1 MRIVLLF
8 FTALFALPLA
18 AQEIGAAQQLRKL
31 MQVYRYLDGLYVDEV
46 EMGPLVES
54 AIEGML
60 EELDPHSAYIGA
72 EDMKGVQESF
82 DGEFSG
88 IGIEFN
94 VLRDTVIVVNTIVG
108 GPAERVGVFDVANPS
123 AQAQRQFYRFLR
135 RVTEQNPGLQIILI
149 AGNHDSA
156 SRLETPIPLLEEMNI
171 QIRGT
176 VRKRAD
182 GTIDT
187 EELIIELKDRSG
199 KRQGWC
205 LAVPYLRQGDYPAVE
220 SEGDPYQAGVK
231 AMYDKLVACVEER
244 RQKQEAIIAMG
255 HLQAAGSQISEGDQS
270 ERLII
275 GGLEGIPSSV
285 FPSQITYGALGH
297 IHREQQIANRNEI
310 RYAGSPLPMSFA
322 EENYRHGVILL
333 EIDKGILLNQTK
345 IIFNPLVTLLR
356 IPKHPAPLD
365 EVLNRLSQLPEER
378 DDHPAPFLEVR
389 VLLTEPEP
397 ALRNKVEEALRTKQV
412 RLTRVL
418 PFYPDTV
425 QLTKN
430 ENTLTTEELLD
441 PWKLLNRV
449 YERRYQNPL
458 PEELAHLFREV
469 IEESQLKMGEKQ

>member
-1 MRIVLLF
+1 MKIIHTADWHIGQTFFGYDRFQEHQCFLDWLTDQITTQQIDVLL
-8 FTALFALPLA
+8 
-18 AQEIGAAQQLRKL
+18 I
-31 MQVYRYLDGLYVDEV
+31 
-46 EMGPLVES
+46 
-54 AIEGML
+54 
-60 EELDPHSAYIGA
+60 
-72 EDMKGVQESF
+72 
-82 DGEFSG
+82 SG
-88 IGIEFN
+88 DI
-94 VLRDTVIVVNTIVG
+94 
-108 GPAERVGVFDVANPS
+108 FDVANPS

>member
-1 MRIVLLF
+1 MKIIHTADWHIGQTFFGYDRFQEHQYFLDWLTDQITTQQIDVLL
-8 FTALFALPLA
+8 
-18 AQEIGAAQQLRKL
+18 I
-31 MQVYRYLDGLYVDEV
+31 
-46 EMGPLVES
+46 
-54 AIEGML
+54 
-60 EELDPHSAYIGA
+60 
-72 EDMKGVQESF
+72 
-82 DGEFSG
+82 SG
-88 IGIEFN
+88 DI
-94 VLRDTVIVVNTIVG
+94 
-108 GPAERVGVFDVANPS
+108 FDVANPS

-356 IPKHPAPLD
+356 IPKHPAP
-365 EVLNRLSQLPEER
+365 
-378 DDHPAPFLEVR
+378 FLEVR

>member
-1 MRIVLLF
+1 
-8 FTALFALPLA
+8 
-18 AQEIGAAQQLRKL
+18 
-31 MQVYRYLDGLYVDEV
+31 
-46 EMGPLVES
+46 
-54 AIEGML
+54 
-60 EELDPHSAYIGA
+60 
-72 EDMKGVQESF
+72 
-82 DGEFSG
+82 
-88 IGIEFN
+88 
-94 VLRDTVIVVNTIVG
+94 
-108 GPAERVGVFDVANPS
+108 
-123 AQAQRQFYRFLR
+123 
-135 RVTEQNPGLQIILI
+135 
-149 AGNHDSA
+149 
-156 SRLETPIPLLEEMNI
+156 
-171 QIRGT
+171 
-176 VRKRAD
+176 
-182 GTIDT
+182 
-187 EELIIELKDRSG
+187 
-199 KRQGWC
+199 
-205 LAVPYLRQGDYPAVE
+205 
-220 SEGDPYQAGVK
+220 
-231 AMYDKLVACVEER
+231 
-244 RQKQEAIIAMG
+244 
-255 HLQAAGSQISEGDQS
+255 
-270 ERLII
+270 
-275 GGLEGIPSSV
+275 
-285 FPSQITYGALGH
+285 
-297 IHREQQIANRNEI
+297 
-310 RYAGSPLPMSFA
+310 MSFA

>member
-1 MRIVLLF
+1 MKIIHTADWHIGQTFFGYDRFQEHQYFLDWLTDQITTQQIDVLL
-8 FTALFALPLA
+8 
-18 AQEIGAAQQLRKL
+18 I
-31 MQVYRYLDGLYVDEV
+31 
-46 EMGPLVES
+46 
-54 AIEGML
+54 
-60 EELDPHSAYIGA
+60 
-72 EDMKGVQESF
+72 
-82 DGEFSG
+82 SG
-88 IGIEFN
+88 DI
-94 VLRDTVIVVNTIVG
+94 
-108 GPAERVGVFDVANPS
+108 FDVANPS

-322 EENYRHGVILL
+322 
-333 EIDKGILLNQTK
+333 
-345 IIFNPLVTLLR
+345 
-356 IPKHPAPLD
+356 A
-365 EVLNRLSQLPEER
+365 
-378 DDHPAPFLEVR
+378 
-389 VLLTEPEP
+389 
-397 ALRNKVEEALRTKQV
+397 
-412 RLTRVL
+412 
-418 PFYPDTV
+418 
-425 QLTKN
+425 
-430 ENTLTTEELLD
+430 
-441 PWKLLNRV
+441 
-449 YERRYQNPL
+449 
-458 PEELAHLFREV
+458 
-469 IEESQLKMGEKQ
+469 

>member
-1 MRIVLLF
+1 MKIIHTADWHIGQTFFGYDRFQEHQYFLDWLTDQITTQQIDVLL
-8 FTALFALPLA
+8 
-18 AQEIGAAQQLRKL
+18 I
-31 MQVYRYLDGLYVDEV
+31 
-46 EMGPLVES
+46 
-54 AIEGML
+54 
-60 EELDPHSAYIGA
+60 
-72 EDMKGVQESF
+72 
-82 DGEFSG
+82 SG
-88 IGIEFN
+88 DI
-94 VLRDTVIVVNTIVG
+94 
-108 GPAERVGVFDVANPS
+108 FDVANPS

-205 LAVPYLRQGDYPAVE
+205 LAVPYLRQGDY
-220 SEGDPYQAGVK
+220 QAGVK

-310 RYAGSPLPMSFA
+310 RYAAVRYPC
-322 EENYRHGVILL
+322 LL
-333 EIDKGILLNQTK
+333 QKK
-345 IIFNPLVTLLR
+345 IT
-356 IPKHPAPLD
+356 A
-365 EVLNRLSQLPEER
+365 
-378 DDHPAPFLEVR
+378 
-389 VLLTEPEP
+389 TE
-397 ALRNKVEEALRTKQV
+397 
-412 RLTRVL
+412 
-418 PFYPDTV
+418 
-425 QLTKN
+425 
-430 ENTLTTEELLD
+430 
-441 PWKLLNRV
+441 
-449 YERRYQNPL
+449 
-458 PEELAHLFREV
+458 
-469 IEESQLKMGEKQ
+469 

>member
-1 MRIVLLF
+1 MKIIHTADWHIGQTFFGYDRFQEHQYFLDWLTDQITTQQIDVLL
-8 FTALFALPLA
+8 
-18 AQEIGAAQQLRKL
+18 I
-31 MQVYRYLDGLYVDEV
+31 
-46 EMGPLVES
+46 
-54 AIEGML
+54 
-60 EELDPHSAYIGA
+60 
-72 EDMKGVQESF
+72 
-82 DGEFSG
+82 SG
-88 IGIEFN
+88 DI
-94 VLRDTVIVVNTIVG
+94 
-108 GPAERVGVFDVANPS
+108 FDVANPS

-356 IPKHPAPLD
+356 IPKHPAPF
-365 EVLNRLSQLPEER
+365 
-378 DDHPAPFLEVR
+378 HEVR

-397 ALRNKVEEALRTKQV
+397 ALRNKLEKTLRTKQV

>member
-1 MRIVLLF
+1 MKIIHTADWHIGQTFFGYDRFQEHQYFLDWLTDQITTQQIDVLL
-8 FTALFALPLA
+8 
-18 AQEIGAAQQLRKL
+18 I
-31 MQVYRYLDGLYVDEV
+31 
-46 EMGPLVES
+46 
-54 AIEGML
+54 
-60 EELDPHSAYIGA
+60 
-72 EDMKGVQESF
+72 
-82 DGEFSG
+82 SG
-88 IGIEFN
+88 DI
-94 VLRDTVIVVNTIVG
+94 
-108 GPAERVGVFDVANPS
+108 FDVANPS

-176 VRKRAD
+176 VRKR
-182 GTIDT
+182 
-187 EELIIELKDRSG
+187 
-199 KRQGWC
+199 
-205 LAVPYLRQGDYPAVE
+205 DYPAVE

>member
-1 MRIVLLF
+1 MKIIHTADWHIGQTFFGYDRFQEHQYFLDWLTDQITTQQIDVLL
-8 FTALFALPLA
+8 
-18 AQEIGAAQQLRKL
+18 I
-31 MQVYRYLDGLYVDEV
+31 
-46 EMGPLVES
+46 
-54 AIEGML
+54 
-60 EELDPHSAYIGA
+60 
-72 EDMKGVQESF
+72 
-82 DGEFSG
+82 SG
-88 IGIEFN
+88 DI
-94 VLRDTVIVVNTIVG
+94 
-108 GPAERVGVFDVANPS
+108 FDVANPS

-378 DDHPAPFLEVR
+378 DDHPATFLEVR